1 MLSEGFKGR
10 VRLVAIA
17 TACIAAAA
25 ALTACGNIK
34 SSSSSSSTSAEAGS
48 SKAADSPASL
58 VPEEVRSSGKLVIG
72 TNVPYP
78 PMEFFGADGKTFEG
92 VDVELIEAIAEG
104 LELKPELVNSSYDGL
119 IPSVVSG
126 RLDVIIS
133 GMGDFTDREKQL
145 DFVDYVK
152 TGSEVM
158 LSKEAAANATSLLD
172 LCGMSIGVQAG
183 TDQVAATEE
192 ESKRCE
198 AAGKPP
204 LKVETFPEDSDAL
217 LAQKSGRVE
226 LHAADAPVVA
236 YEAATID
243 GGKRFVAKFPNF
255 LSTPIDY
262 GIGVSKDKE
271 GLAEAIRDELNALIK
286 DGTYGEILAK
296 YHLQNL
302 AVEEAVINGATV
314 SSTGVK

>member
-1 MLSEGFKGR
+1 MPAESLRRR
-10 VRLVAIA
+10 VKPVVAVV
-17 TACIAAAA
+17 ACIASAIAIS
-25 ALTACGNIK
+25 ACGNLD
-34 SSSSSSSTSAEAGS
+34 SSSSSTSSSGSTSSQAGG
-48 SKAADSPASL
+48 SPASL

-72 TNVPYP
+72 TNIPYP
-78 PMEFFGADGKTFEG
+78 PMEFFAADGKTFEG

-126 RLDVIIS
+126 RLDVVIS

-158 LSKEAAANATSLLD
+158 MTKEAAAKAHSLLD

-192 ESKRCE
+192 ESRRCE

-243 GGKRFVAKFPNF
+243 GGKRYVAKFPNF

-271 GLAEAIRDELNALIK
+271 GLAEAIRDELNVLIE
-286 DGTYGEILAK
+286 DGTYGKILAK

>member
-1 MLSEGFKGR
+1 MPAVGFKRR
-10 VRLVAIA
+10 VNLVVIA
-17 TACIAAAA
+17 SACIAAAI

-34 SSSSSSSTSAEAGS
+34 SSSSGSTSAAAGG
-48 SKAADSPASL
+48 SPASL
-58 VPEEVRSSGKLVIG
+58 VPEDIRSSGKLTIG
-72 TNVPYP
+72 TNIPYP
-78 PMEFFGADGKTFEG
+78 PMEFFGPDGQTFKG
-92 VDVELIEAIAEG
+92 VDIELIEAISKG
-104 LELKPELVNSSYDGL
+104 LELEPDIVNSSYDGL
-119 IPSVVSG
+119 IPSAVSG

-158 LSKEAAANATSLLD
+158 MSKEAAAHATSLLS

-183 TDQVAATEE
+183 TDQVAATTE

-204 LKVETFPEDSDAL
+204 LKVETFPEDSEAL

-271 GLAEAIRDELNALIK
+271 GLAEAIRDELNVLIK
-286 DGTYGEILAK
+286 DGTYGKILAK
-296 YHLQNL
+296 YHLQDL
-302 AVEEAVINGATV
+302 AVPKAVINGATV
-314 SSTGVK
+314 SSTGVE

>member
-1 MLSEGFKGR
+1 
-10 VRLVAIA
+10 
-17 TACIAAAA
+17 
-25 ALTACGNIK
+25 
-34 SSSSSSSTSAEAGS
+34 
-48 SKAADSPASL
+48 
-58 VPEEVRSSGKLVIG
+58 
-72 TNVPYP
+72 
-78 PMEFFGADGKTFEG
+78 MEFFGPDGQTFEG

-104 LELKPELVNSSYDGL
+104 LELEPELINSSYDGL

-158 LSKEAAANATSLLD
+158 MSKEAAAKANSLLD

-262 GIGVSKDKE
+262 GIGVSKDQE
-271 GLAEAIRDELNALIK
+271 GLAEAIRDQLNVMIE
-286 DGTYGEILAK
+286 DGTYGKILAK
-296 YHLQNL
+296 YHLQEL
-302 AVEEAVINGATV
+302 AVPKAVINGATV
-314 SSTGVK
+314 SSTGVE

>member
-1 MLSEGFKGR
+1 
-10 VRLVAIA
+10 
-17 TACIAAAA
+17 
-25 ALTACGNIK
+25 
-34 SSSSSSSTSAEAGS
+34 
-48 SKAADSPASL
+48 
-58 VPEEVRSSGKLVIG
+58 
-72 TNVPYP
+72 
-78 PMEFFGADGKTFEG
+78 
-92 VDVELIEAIAEG
+92 
-104 LELKPELVNSSYDGL
+104 
-119 IPSVVSG
+119 
-126 RLDVIIS
+126 
-133 GMGDFTDREKQL
+133 
-145 DFVDYVK
+145 
-152 TGSEVM
+152 
-158 LSKEAAANATSLLD
+158 
-172 LCGMSIGVQAG
+172 
-183 TDQVAATEE
+183 VAATEQ

-271 GLAEAIRDELNALIK
+271 GLAEAIRDELNVLIK
-286 DGTYGEILAK
+286 DGTYEEILAK
-296 YHLQNL
+296 YHLQDL

-314 SSTGVK
+314 SSTGVE